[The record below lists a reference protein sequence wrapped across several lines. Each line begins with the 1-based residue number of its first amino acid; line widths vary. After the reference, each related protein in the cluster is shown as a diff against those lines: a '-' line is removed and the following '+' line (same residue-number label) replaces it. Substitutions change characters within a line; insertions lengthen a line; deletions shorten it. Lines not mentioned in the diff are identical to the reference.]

1 MIDLSEPAFPAELS
15 SSGPQGGM
23 GLRDYF
29 AAKAMAALI
38 ARAPNQEWW
47 PDFATD
53 AYNMSDAMLA
63 ERGRK

>member
-1 MIDLSEPAFPAELS
+1 
-15 SSGPQGGM
+15 M

>member
-1 MIDLSEPAFPAELS
+1 
-15 SSGPQGGM
+15 M

-38 ARAPNQEWW
+38 ARAPNQGWW